1 MAVDE
6 VATMKNQ
13 ILANCPLRKPLI
25 HLRPP
30 PVVSPLLPFAHT
42 SCACDFI
49 VFNNACSQHPGLPLN
64 QSDALLEDFW

>member
-30 PVVSPLLPFAHT
+30 RLSLRYYPLRTLAAHAISLFST
-42 SCACDFI
+42 MHVANIPDF
-49 VFNNACSQHPGLPLN
+49 L
-64 QSDALLEDFW
+64 